1 VLAEGDCVTCPYC
14 LDGLLPV
21 EWTDAEPDWAV
32 CLCAAGQAL
41 RVASN
46 QGKATVPRWRLWAAR
61 WGVDP
66 ARVYLLEAIYT
77 PQELAAVGLAVSGPV
92 SVEAALLAAGRK
104 RR

>member
-1 VLAEGDCVTCPYC
+1 VTCLYC
-14 LDGLLPV
+14 IDGLVPL
-21 EWTDAEPDWAV
+21 EWAEPFSWAV

-41 RVASN
+41 RVANN
-46 QGKATVPRWRLWAAR
+46 QGKATVPRWQLWAAR

-66 ARVYLLEAIYT
+66 ARVYLLEALYT

-104 RR
+104 RRLNQ